1 MSKTKKERAAA
12 ERKRQA
18 SRRAKA
24 KRDREALP
32 TPWDHGATGQA
43 NRIGLVVEERG
54 EVDPATGKV
63 VNPNRVTG
71 VRRVDLIEF
80 WSQRGTI
87 SHEGATAAK
96 ALRSV
101 YDDTLRGPPALPDND
116 RVQSS
121 PKPDHAIDIQVD
133 RISRFARLMRLV
145 ETGDREIVT
154 ACVLDGK
161 HPARVYGATKTAEG
175 FVHLRAA
182 LDRLYGAMAKR
193 A

>member
-24 KRDREALP
+24 KRDRATLP

-63 VNPNRVTG
+63 VNPNKVTG

-80 WSQRGTI
+80 WAQRGTI
-87 SHEGATAAK
+87 SEGGATAAK

-121 PKPDHAIDIQVD
+121 PKPDHAIDIQVE

-145 ETGDREIVT
+145 ADQDREIVT
-154 ACVLDGK
+154 VCVLDGG
-161 HPARVYGATKTAEG
+161 HPARVYGATRTAEG
-175 FVHLRAA
+175 FTHLREALNRLHAA
-182 LDRLYGAMAKR
+182 MGG
-193 A
+193 